1 MNDALIYNILTA
13 GKTGYKLVE
22 ESALT
27 RQRDGK
33 CMGAPGVQ
41 GEKSMTYSPVSCSR
55 PTLLLTTVSWVSRW
69 CVLHRYVICASLRV
83 ILIIINSPVGSIW
96 YLPSIT
102 TRAGWREGEGRRE
115 KGGGEEWRFELRFYH
130 HGNLNWSEGN
140 YVFIRART

>member
-1 MNDALIYNILTA
+1 MPFRYVQSNIILLYINNILMYFNY
-13 GKTGYKLVE
+13 GKIFYKWSKSLSLQSSVM
-22 ESALT
+22 
-27 RQRDGK
+27 QVGD
-33 CMGAPGVQ
+33 PDVQ

-102 TRAGWREGEGRRE
+102 TRAYRRG
-115 KGGGEEWRFELRFYH
+115 KRFELRFYH
-130 HGNLNWSEGN
+130 RGNLNWSEGN